1 MLRRNRLLSATV
13 LSVLL
18 CFSLVTSVRAEA
30 AMWTQTYDRDE
41 IWESEMDFIDK
52 TEEGAHSLVATSD
65 GGYALAG
72 YTCTLYY
79 GLGGYFGEPT
89 DLWLVKTDASGN
101 LEWNSTY
108 GGADGEECY
117 SLVATSDGGYALA
130 GYTRSFGAGGSDF
143 WLVKTDSAGNVE
155 WNQTYG
161 GEKWEFASSL
171 VETSDGGYAMIGT
184 TTSFGA
190 GGSDFWL
197 VKTDSAG
204 NVEWNQTYGGE
215 KWEFASSLVETS
227 DGGYAMIGTTTSFG
241 AGGSDFWLVKT
252 DSAGNVEWN
261 QTYGGEKWEFASSLV
276 ETSDGGYAMIG
287 TTTSFGV
294 DDSVDCW
301 LVKTNATGDMEWHQT
316 YGSPLYDVPRSVV
329 ETSDGGYALAGTWGK
344 LNSYWPSEP
353 EKDVHTAAFCLIKT
367 DGFGNVEWNMTYGGG
382 AIDEAYSLVET
393 SDGGYAI
400 AGVTTSFGTNVTEDF
415 WLVKTDENGV
425 APVAPEAT
433 WVILPFL
440 LAATVSIFISKK
452 KLLNRRSKES

>member
-161 GEKWEFASSL
+161 GTWYEEAASL
-171 VETSDGGYAMIGT
+171 VETSDGGYALAGIT
-184 TTSFGA
+184 DEFGA
-190 GGSDFWL
+190 
-197 VKTDSAG
+197 
-204 NVEWNQTYGGE
+204 
-215 KWEFASSLVETS
+215 SS
-227 DGGYAMIGTTTSFG
+227 I
-241 AGGSDFWLVKT
+241 DFWLVKT

-425 APVAPEAT
+425 APEAT

>member
-1 MLRRNRLLSATV
+1 MLLRRSRLLSATV

-18 CFSLVTSVRAEA
+18 CFSLVISVRAEA

-41 IWESEMDFIDK
+41 IWESEMDFLDK

-117 SLVATSDGGYALA
+117 SLV
-130 GYTRSFGAGGSDF
+130 
-143 WLVKTDSAGNVE
+143 V
-155 WNQTYG
+155 
-161 GEKWEFASSL
+161 
-171 VETSDGGYAMIGT
+171 TSDGGYAMIGT

-204 NVEWNQTYGGE
+204 NVEWNQTYGGTWYDE
-215 KWEFASSLVETS
+215 AASLVVTS
-227 DGGYAMIGTTTSFG
+227 DGGYALAGITDEFG
-241 AGGSDFWLVKT
+241 ASSIDFWLVKT

-276 ETSDGGYAMIG
+276 VTSDGGYAMIG
-287 TTTSFGV
+287 TTESFGV
-294 DDSVDCW
+294 DSVDCW

-316 YGSPLYDVPRSVV
+316 YGSPLYDAPRSVV
-329 ETSDGGYALAGTWGK
+329 VTSDGGYALAGTWGK
-344 LNSYWPSEP
+344 LDSYWPSEP

-400 AGVTTSFGTNVTEDF
+400 AGVTTSFGANVTEDF

-425 APVAPEAT
+425 APVAPEAA

>member
-1 MLRRNRLLSATV
+1 MMLRRNRLLSATV

-72 YTCTLYY
+72 YT
-79 GLGGYFGEPT
+79 
-89 DLWLVKTDASGN
+89 
-101 LEWNSTY
+101 
-108 GGADGEECY
+108 
-117 SLVATSDGGYALA
+117 
-130 GYTRSFGAGGSDF
+130 RSFGAGGSDF

-161 GEKWEFASSL
+161 GEGIDEA
-171 VETSDGGYAMIGT
+171 A
-184 TTSFGA
+184 
-190 GGSDFWL
+190 
-197 VKTDSAG
+197 
-204 NVEWNQTYGGE
+204 
-215 KWEFASSLVETS
+215 SLVETS

-316 YGSPLYDVPRSVV
+316 YGSPFYDVPRSVV

-400 AGVTTSFGTNVTEDF
+400 AGVTTSFGANVTEDF